1 MPNNQKQYLWWQD
14 GIIYQVYPRS
24 FQDSN
29 GDGIGDLKGI
39 ISRLDYLKA
48 LGVKAVWLSPIYPSP
63 MADFG
68 YDISDYTGIWPTFGS
83 MADFDELL
91 QQVHNAGMKLILDL
105 VPNHS
110 SDEHPWFK
118 ESRSSRDNPRRDW
131 YIWKDAKPDGS
142 PPNNWLSVFGGSAW
156 EWDEKTKQYYY
167 HAFLVKQPD
176 LNWRNPEVEEAM
188 HDIMRFWL
196 DKGVDGFRV
205 DAMWHMVKDLQWRDN
220 PKNPDY
226 KEYMGTYEQLLPV
239 YSTDQPEMHDIV
251 ARMRQVLDEY
261 QGSADNQGVDNSR
274 LMIAEIYLPVHR
286 LVAYY
291 GTHVK
296 EAHLPFN
303 FMLISLPW
311 DSRQIA
317 AAIDEYEGAL
327 PDGDWPNWVIG
338 NHDQPR
344 ITSRVGGQQSR
355 IAAMLLLTLRGT
367 PTVYY
372 GDEIGMRDVPIPP
385 EEVRDPQGLN
395 MPGKNLSR
403 DPERTPMQWDSS
415 PNAGF
420 TKGEPWLRIDR
431 SFIRRNVKTQLGDY
445 HSPLSLYKKLMVL
458 RGQEPSL
465 NVGAYRPV
473 YSDHQLIAYIRQA
486 EGQPAFLIVLNLTHR
501 PGYFTPLTIRFT
513 GVVLIDTLPEQEQ
526 VSVKDTIDL
535 FGDEGMVVKLDYWES
550 VSSNPAAG
558 SVSALPPNAPHELPA
573 MP

>member
-14 GIIYQVYPRS
+14 GIIYQIYPRS
-24 FQDSN
+24 FQDTN
-29 GDGIGDLKGI
+29 GDGIGDLRGI
-39 ISRLDYLKA
+39 INKLDHLKW
-48 LGVKAVWLSPIYPSP
+48 LGIKAVWISPIYPSP

-68 YDISDYTGIWPTFGS
+68 YDISDYTGIWPVFGN

-91 QQVHNAGMKLILDL
+91 QEVHKAGMKLILDL

-110 SDEHPWFK
+110 SDEHPWFL
-118 ESRSSRDNPRRDW
+118 ESRSSRDNPKRDW

-142 PPNNWLSVFGGSAW
+142 PPNNWLSVFGGPAW

-167 HAFLVKQPD
+167 HAFLLKQPD
-176 LNWRNPEVEEAM
+176 LNWRNPEVEKAM

-205 DAMWHMVKDLQWRDN
+205 DAMWHMVKDAQWRDN
-220 PKNPDY
+220 PKNPEY
-226 KEYMGTYEQLLPV
+226 KEYMATYEQLLPV

-251 ARMRQVLDEY
+251 ARMRQVLDQYDE
-261 QGSADNQGVDNSR
+261 R
-274 LMIAEIYLPVHR
+274 LMIAEIYLPVHK

-291 GTHVK
+291 GTHQK

-317 AAIDEYEGAL
+317 AGIDEYEGAL
-327 PDGDWPNWVIG
+327 PTGDWPNWVIG

-344 ITSRVGGQQSR
+344 ITSRVGQGQAG

-367 PTVYY
+367 PTIYY

-385 EEVRDPQGLN
+385 EEVRDPQGIN

-403 DPERTPMQWDSS
+403 DPERTPMQWDDST
-415 PNAGF
+415 NAGF

-431 SFIRRNVKTQLGDY
+431 SYVRRNVQAQRGDN
-445 HSPLSLYKKLMVL
+445 HSPLVLFKKLITL
-458 RGQEPSL
+458 RQQEQSL
-465 NVGAYRPV
+465 CTGAYRPV
-473 YSDHQLIAYIRQA
+473 YSDHQMIAYIRQA

-501 PGYFTPLTIRFT
+501 PCYFTPPILFT
-513 GVVLIDTLPEQEQ
+513 GVIVIDTLPEQEQ
-526 VSVKDTIDL
+526 VSVKDKIEL
-535 FGDEGMVVKLDYWES
+535 FGDEGMVVKLDHWES
-550 VSSNPAAG
+550 VSPTSK
-558 SVSALPPNAPHELPA
+558 
-573 MP
+573 